1 MKGNEGTYLNPGG
14 NWRDNY
20 SIVNTENKDDGTT
33 IYTLDPNAGMYFNR
47 VEGTPE
53 GLQVSPD
60 GTIIRTGNLNTDND
74 PFPRAASWPYA
85 IAAGL

>member
-1 MKGNEGTYLNPGG
+1 
-14 NWRDNY
+14 
-20 SIVNTENKDDGTT
+20 
-33 IYTLDPNAGMYFNR
+33 MYFNR
-47 VEGTPE
+47 VDGTPE

-60 GTIIRTGNLNTDND
+60 GTITRTGNLNTDND